1 MHEEIYSSRRS
12 NLIFI
17 LLILVNV
24 FFLTSHLNSH
34 VKILKNFLY
43 YVFNPAPASAE
54 RVVESGGQILV
65 NLKEIVS
72 VREENA
78 ALKREIEKYNYLE
91 KDYATVLE
99 ENERLKKISG
109 LSFPLK
115 NKAIISRVI
124 TREPSSWFEWVI
136 IDKGADDG
144 LFADAPVLAW
154 VDQHL
159 VVLGRV
165 WEVYSN
171 SAKVILVTNTLCS
184 VPVEVKDLK
193 EDGLTEGQNNGLLK
207 LNYLLPESVVKAGD
221 EIVTSP
227 VSQVFPPGITVG
239 YVKDIVGTTKNN
251 TMKVATVKPAFY
263 SSSLKLVAVLIPS
276 GKTR

>member
-1 MHEEIYSSRRS
+1 MQEEIFSSRRS

-54 RVVESGGQILV
+54 KVVESGGQILT
-65 NLKEIVS
+65 NLREIVS

-91 KDYATVLE
+91 KDYATILE

-115 NKAIISRVI
+115 KKAVISRVVA
-124 TREPSSWFEWVI
+124 REPSSWFEWII
-136 IDKGADDG
+136 IDKGAEDG

-154 VDQHL
+154 VDQRL

-165 WEVYSN
+165 WEVYSD

-184 VPVEVKDLK
+184 VPVEVRDLK
-193 EDGLTEGQNNGLLK
+193 EDGLIEGQNNGVLK
-207 LNYLLPESVVKAGD
+207 LNYLLPESTVKTGD

-227 VSQVFPPGITVG
+227 VSRVFPPGITVG
-239 YVKDIVGTTKNN
+239 YVKDIFAPTKTS
-251 TMKVATVKPAFY
+251 TMKAATVKPAFH
-263 SSSLKLVAVLIPS
+263 SSSLKLVAILLPS
-276 GKTR
+276 GKAR

>member
-1 MHEEIYSSRRS
+1 M
-12 NLIFI
+12 
-17 LLILVNV
+17 
-24 FFLTSHLNSH
+24 
-34 VKILKNFLY
+34 KILKNFLF

-54 RVVESGGQILV
+54 KVVESGGQILV

-72 VREENA
+72 VHEQNA
-78 ALKREIEKYNYLE
+78 ALKKEIERYNYLE
-91 KDYATVLE
+91 KDYASVLE

-115 NKAIISRVI
+115 KKAVISRVV
-124 TREPSSWFEWVI
+124 TREPSSWFEWII
-136 IDKGADDG
+136 IDKGAEDG

-154 VDQHL
+154 VDQRL
-159 VVLGRV
+159 VVVGRV
-165 WEVYSN
+165 WELHQG
-171 SAKVILVTNTLCS
+171 SAKVILVTNILCS

-193 EDGLTEGQNNGLLK
+193 EDGLIEGQNNGILK
-207 LNYLLPESVVKAGD
+207 LNYLLPESVIKAGD

-239 YVKDIVGTTKNN
+239 YVKDIFGPTKNN

-263 SSSLKLVAVLIPS
+263 YSSLKLVAVLIPS
-276 GKTR
+276 GRAR